1 MFCCMVLYVNS
12 SIAIILMG
20 KRGLVALLYLSSCCL
35 VMVEWLFLAVSWGC
49 LRFVIVVFS
58 DHTHLLFFYRRK
70 MSVKIQELEDLL
82 EQQRQRAS
90 NLEKA
95 KNRLTA
101 ELREVTIELENVS

>member
-1 MFCCMVLYVNS
+1 
-12 SIAIILMG
+12 
-20 KRGLVALLYLSSCCL
+20 
-35 VMVEWLFLAVSWGC
+35 
-49 LRFVIVVFS
+49 
-58 DHTHLLFFYRRK
+58 

-101 ELREVTIELENVS
+101 ELREVTIELENVSRRVHLELIWLHKVSTIYVL

>member
-1 MFCCMVLYVNS
+1 
-12 SIAIILMG
+12 
-20 KRGLVALLYLSSCCL
+20 
-35 VMVEWLFLAVSWGC
+35 
-49 LRFVIVVFS
+49 
-58 DHTHLLFFYRRK
+58 

-101 ELREVTIELENVS
+101 ELREVTIELENVSRRVHLELI